1 MNKKIQK
8 AINDQIQAEF
18 ESAHAYLAMS
28 LLCND
33 KSLPG
38 CAHWL
43 KSQWQEETGHAL
55 KLVEHVHSR
64 GGSVTLKNITVEQP
78 KWTNVEGLFKTV
90 LRHEQAITN
99 SINKLY
105 ELALAEKD
113 YPLQILLQWFI
124 NEQVEEEGSV
134 QAILDRIAL
143 AGEAGASLLFLDRQ
157 LGERA

>member
-8 AINDQIQAEF
+8 AINDQIQAEL
-18 ESAHAYLAMS
+18 ESAYSYLAMS

-38 CAHWL
+38 SAHWL
-43 KSQWQEETGHAL
+43 RSQWQEETSHAM
-55 KLVEHVHSR
+55 KFIEHVHSR
-64 GGSVTLKNITVEQP
+64 GGSVSLKSISVDQP
-78 KWTNVEGLFKTV
+78 KWTNLEGMFRTV
-90 LRHEQAITN
+90 LKHEQAITN

-105 ELALAEKD
+105 ELAVSEKD

-124 NEQVEEEGSV
+124 TEQVEEEGSV
-134 QAILDRIAL
+134 QTILDRIAL
-143 AGEAGASLLFLDRQ
+143 VGESGASLLLLDRQ